1 VIARVT
7 NRDIVCQM
15 AYAHAEGDMLVCA
28 AHAHE
33 LPKYGVKAGLT
44 GYTAA
49 YCVHL
54 PLAGRLLTRFGT
66 DKTYEG
72 QVEGT
77 GDEYN
82 VNGTDGQAGPFT
94 CYWDVGLART
104 APADKVLELWVEACW
119 SLTAPNDPPPPP
131 SRLEKRGVQC
141 RRTSEARHGSERCR
155 LCVWPHGRRRSCFQ
169 KQFPQCTKNRGLQTR
184 RGRRTRKSHRC
195 TREGYEKKPKKE
207 VKKMRWSHPKIPP
220 APKNDRVIQ
229 KYPGFLTP
237 PSRLL
242 RADKPSRNS
251 L

>member
-1 VIARVT
+1 VVARVT
-7 NRDIVCQM
+7 HRDIVCQM
-15 AYAHAEGDMLVCA
+15 AYARAEGDMLVCA

-54 PLAGRLLTRFGT
+54 PLAGRLLTMFGT
-66 DKTYEG
+66 DKTHEG

-94 CYWDVGLART
+94 CHWDVGLART

-119 SLTAPNDPPPPP
+119 SLTAPNDSPRHDRKSEGFNVEGHRKHATGQNAAGSVCGLTEEDEAASRNNSP
-131 SRLEKRGVQC
+131 SAQ
-141 RRTSEARHGSERCR
+141 RTVGSRHGGGDARES
-155 LCVWPHGRRRSCFQ
+155 
-169 KQFPQCTKNRGLQTR
+169 
-184 RGRRTRKSHRC
+184 SHRC
-195 TREGYEKKPKKE
+195 TREGCEKKPKKE

-229 KYPGFLTP
+229 K
-237 PSRLL
+237 
-242 RADKPSRNS
+242 
-251 L
+251 